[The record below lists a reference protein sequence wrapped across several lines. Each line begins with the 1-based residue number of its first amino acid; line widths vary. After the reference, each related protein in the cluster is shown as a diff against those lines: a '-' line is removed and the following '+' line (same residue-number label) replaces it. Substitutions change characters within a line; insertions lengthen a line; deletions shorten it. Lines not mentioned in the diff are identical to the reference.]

1 MENKEYRFCPRDG
14 LSLPSVSTQAQRWM
28 RFHAAL
34 GMRFTEKKVR
44 TLIGLPKG
52 VKFQPGFRCMAGRL
66 HFKGS
71 ASLSDTLFVDYAPIM
86 IGENVGFSFRNTVIT
101 STHNRKDFSE
111 VIASA
116 VTIEDNVWITS
127 NVTILGGVTI
137 GRGSI
142 IGAGSVVTKD
152 IPPNSFAAGSPCKVI
167 RTLDEPGGG
176 SLRGISRA

>member
-1 MENKEYRFCPRDG
+1 MEQKKYHFRPKSG
-14 LSLPSVSTQAQRWM
+14 LRLPKVSTQAQRWM
-28 RFHAAL
+28 RLHAAL
-34 GMRFTEKKVR
+34 GIRFTEKKVR
-44 TLIGLPKG
+44 TLIGLPKD
-52 VKFQPGFRCMAGRL
+52 VQFQAGFRCMAGRL
-66 HFKGS
+66 HFKGH

-86 IGENVGFSFRNTVIT
+86 IGENVAFSFRNAVLT

-111 VIASA
+111 VIACP
-116 VTIEDNVWITS
+116 VIIEDDVWITT

-167 RTLDEPGGG
+167 RALDEPGGG
-176 SLRGISRA
+176 SLRGIPQL